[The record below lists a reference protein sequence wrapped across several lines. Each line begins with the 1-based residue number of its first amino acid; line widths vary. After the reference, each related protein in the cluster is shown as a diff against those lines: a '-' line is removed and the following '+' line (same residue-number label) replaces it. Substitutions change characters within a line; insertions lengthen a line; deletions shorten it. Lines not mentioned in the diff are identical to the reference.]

1 MVLIMDVRHPLTPL
15 DRRMLD
21 WFAPT
26 GKAVHVIL
34 TKSDKLA
41 RQQAK
46 KVLKEVETFLQESYP
61 QCTTQLFSSLAREG
75 IEEAT
80 SVLGGWLKSEQLDGS
95 LDPAVSPSPI
105 TSPDKKIPRLKG
117 NKAGGKLP

>member
-1 MVLIMDVRHPLTPL
+1 
-15 DRRMLD
+15 MLD

-41 RQQAK
+41 RQQAR
-46 KVLKEVETFLQESYP
+46 KVLKEVESFLQESYQ

-80 SVLGGWLKSEQLDGS
+80 SVLGGWLKSKQLDEP
-95 LDPAVSPSPI
+95 LDPAVSWNPIASPN
-105 TSPDKKIPRLKG
+105 KKNPRLKG
-117 NKAGGKLP
+117 SKAEGNLP

>member
-1 MVLIMDVRHPLTPL
+1 MDVRHPLTPL

-46 KVLKEVETFLQESYP
+46 KVLKEVETFLQASYP

-105 TSPDKKIPRLKG
+105 VIPDKKIPRLKG